1 MKNEKQGKAE
11 MQGGIS
17 ADATITLKFPSEKQ
31 ASAARDALAAEADFS
46 HRGGSKV
53 SLLGKAVKIEIAADD
68 PVSLRASINSYL
80 RLAHIIK
87 SVDQDTE

>member
-1 MKNEKQGKAE
+1 MKSDGQK
-11 MQGGIS
+11 IS
-17 ADATITLKFPSEKQ
+17 ADASITLKFPSAQTAK
-31 ASAARDALAAEADFS
+31 AAYGALLAEADFS
-46 HRGGSKV
+46 HRGISKV
-53 SLLGKAVKIEIAADD
+53 LLAGKAVKIEIAADD